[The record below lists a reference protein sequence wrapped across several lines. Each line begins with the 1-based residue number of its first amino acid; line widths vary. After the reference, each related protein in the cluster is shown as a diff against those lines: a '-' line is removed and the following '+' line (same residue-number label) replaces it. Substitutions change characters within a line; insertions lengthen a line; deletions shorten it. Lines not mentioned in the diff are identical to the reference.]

1 MTNTNMNANL
11 STLTARAYNAIYEG
25 KSRNAEQIRNAGT
38 FYGALEIADE
48 AEKTKVLT
56 ALAEKAERGN
66 AARQQAIQEARRKA
80 CSGMT
85 NATMRAAF
93 KRAMGG

>member
-1 MTNTNMNANL
+1 MTNQM

-38 FYGALEIADE
+38 FYGALEISDE
-48 AEKTKVLT
+48 AEKAKVLT

-66 AARQQAIQEARRKA
+66 AARQQAIEESRRKA
-80 CSGMT
+80 RSGMT

>member
-1 MTNTNMNANL
+1 MTNTNMNLPAL
-11 STLTARAYNAIYEG
+11 VARAYTQIYEG
-25 KSRNAEQIRNAGT
+25 KSRNAAQIRDAGT
-38 FYGALEIADE
+38 FYGALEITDE
-48 AEKTKVLT
+48 AEKVKVLT

-66 AARQQAIQEARRKA
+66 LARQQAIDEARRKA

-93 KRAMGG
+93 ERAMGG